1 MTNLRLESVLISSL
15 SLDPTNARRHDSKN
29 LASIEGS
36 LRLFGQRKP
45 IVVTNANVV
54 VAGNGTL
61 EAAKSLGWSNI
72 DVVRIP
78 IDWTPEQVKAY
89 ALADNRTA
97 ELAEWDAKVLADQ
110 LVELDAVGWDV
121 AEFGF
126 DALEPPVNLDDDE
139 PLSFDDVE
147 SKVKLGE
154 LWQLGN
160 HRLLCGDS
168 TDLPTVQK
176 LMDGNK
182 ADLLHTDPP
191 YNVNYDNSSRP
202 NPGKS
207 LGKIQND
214 VMDDKSFYLFLESA
228 FAVAYSLLKDDS
240 SAYIWHSDREIIN
253 FKQAAT
259 VAGFKFSQSIIWKKP
274 MLLSRTKYQWAHEPC
289 LFLVKG
295 SPFFTSDR
303 TKTTVWDFG
312 GYDKSKNMHPT
323 QKPLFIPI
331 EAIKNSTQTG
341 DIVLDLF
348 GGSGSTLLAAEQT
361 KRTCYVM
368 ELDPK
373 YCDVIIDRWERL
385 TGLTATRLEQ

>member
-45 IVVTNANVV
+45 IVVTGANVV

-61 EAAKSLGWSNI
+61 EAAKALGWTNI

-110 LVELDAVGWDV
+110 LIELDAEGWDV
-121 AEFGF
+121 SEFGF
-126 DALEPPVNLDDDE
+126 EPLNPTGDLDDDE

-154 LWQLGN
+154 LWQLGE

-168 TDLPTVQK
+168 TDEK
-176 LMDGNK
+176 SISYLMNGEL
-182 ADLLHTDPP
+182 ADLVFTDPP
-191 YNVNYDNSSRP
+191 YRMEAQGGSNQWVGRSAAKLGEEIKDIVDFEP
-202 NPGKS
+202 APFLQS
-207 LGKIQND
+207 LNQYF
-214 VMDDKSFYLFLESA
+214 DKGMNAFIFCNKDLVPDYLNWALKQKYA
-228 FAVAYSLLKDDS
+228 FNIL
-240 SAYIWHSDREIIN
+240 
-253 FKQAAT
+253 F
-259 VAGFKFSQSIIWKKP
+259 WKKP
-274 MLLSRTKYQWAHEPC
+274 NALPLGGQHRPDVEYILYFRKNAIWNNALSDVNYSKCLEFGRDDSTK
-289 LFLVKG
+289 
-295 SPFFTSDR
+295 
-303 TKTTVWDFG
+303 
-312 GYDKSKNMHPT
+312 HPT
-323 QKPLFIPI
+323 MKPLDLII
-331 EAIKNSTQTG
+331 NEIKIASNKES
-341 DIVLDLF
+341 IVVDPF
-348 GGSGSTLLAAEQT
+348 GGSGSTLIACEKL
-361 KRTCYVM
+361 KRKCRM
-368 ELDPK
+368 IELDPK
-373 YCDVIIDRWERL
+373 YCDVIIERWERL

>member
-45 IVVTNANVV
+45 IVVTGANVV

-61 EAAKSLGWSNI
+61 EAAKSLGWTNI

-121 AEFGF
+121 SEFGF
-126 DALEPPVNLDDDE
+126 EPMNPAGDLDDDE

-168 TDLPTVQK
+168 TDEKSLSY
-176 LMDGNK
+176 LMNNEL
-182 ADLLHTDPP
+182 ADLVLTDPP
-191 YNVNYDNSSRP
+191 YRYKPMGDGGAFDKGHKKLKSDLEGLVDF
-202 NPGKS
+202 NPT
-207 LGKIQND
+207 N
-214 VMDDKSFYLFLESA
+214 FL
-228 FAVAYSLLKDDS
+228 SLLPKIFS
-240 SAYIWHSDREIIN
+240 KGINAYIFCNTDLVPDYCTWARNNGFNFNILTWHKLSFIPASNNHHYPDTEYLIYISKSATFNSGLGIN
-253 FKQAAT
+253 Y
-259 VAGFKFSQSIIWKKP
+259 G
-274 MLLSRTKYQWAHEPC
+274 KY
-289 LFLVKG
+289 
-295 SPFFTSDR
+295 FTLNNE
-303 TKTTVWDFG
+303 
-312 GYDKSKNMHPT
+312 KSVDHPT
-323 QKPLFIPI
+323 IKPLEILLTEI
-331 EAIKNSTQTG
+331 QISSNI
-341 DIVLDLF
+341 DNIVLDF
-348 GGSGSTLLAAEQT
+348 YGGSGSTLIACEKL
-361 KRTCYVM
+361 KRKCRM
-368 ELDPK
+368 IELDPK
-373 YCDVIIDRWERL
+373 YCDVIIERWERL

>member
-45 IVVTNANVV
+45 IVVTGANVV

-61 EAAKSLGWSNI
+61 EAAKALGWTNI

-78 IDWTPEQVKAY
+78 VDWSPEQVKAY

-110 LVELDAVGWDV
+110 LVELDAVGWDIS
-121 AEFGF
+121 EFGF

-154 LWQLGN
+154 LWQLGS

-168 TDLPTVQK
+168 TDEKSVAY
-176 LMDGNK
+176 LMNGEL
-182 ADLLHTDPP
+182 ADMVFTDPP
-191 YNVNYDNSSRP
+191 YGVNYDGGHATDMRREKLIN
-202 NPGKS
+202 
-207 LGKIQND
+207 
-214 VMDDKSFYLFLESA
+214 DDKIDMYDLPLRNAYLFSKDNAALYLWFSDS
-228 FAVAYSLLKDDS
+228 FAKTVVSGVEKHNWKIRNWIFWNKNVAQFGAIGAQYKM
-240 SAYIWHSDREIIN
+240 
-253 FKQAAT
+253 K
-259 VAGFKFSQSIIWKKP
+259 
-274 MLLSRTKYQWAHEPC
+274 HEPC
-289 LFLVKG
+289 IYAFKKG
-295 SPFFTSDR
+295 HTVNWSGPSNEV
-303 TKTTVWDFG
+303 TVWDVKR
-312 GYDKSKNMHPT
+312 DHKNEFHPT
-323 QKPLFIPI
+323 QKPVELA
-331 EAIKNSTQTG
+331 ERAIRNHKVEN
-341 DIVLDLF
+341 VLDLF
-348 GGSGSTLLAAEQT
+348 GGSGSTLIATHANH
-361 KRTCYVM
+361 KKAFVM

>member
-45 IVVTNANVV
+45 IVVTGANVV

-61 EAAKSLGWSNI
+61 EAAKSLGWSEI

-78 IDWTPEQVKAY
+78 ADWSAEQVKAY

-110 LVELDAVGWDV
+110 LIELDAEGWDV
-121 AEFGF
+121 SEFGF

-168 TDLPTVQK
+168 TDEKSVAY
-176 LMDGNK
+176 LMDGEL
-182 ADLLHTDPP
+182 ADMVFTDPP
-191 YNVNYDNSSRP
+191 YGVNYDGGHATDMRREKLIN
-202 NPGKS
+202 
-207 LGKIQND
+207 
-214 VMDDKSFYLFLESA
+214 DDKIDMYDLPLRNAYLFSKDNAALYLWFSDS
-228 FAVAYSLLKDDS
+228 FAKTVVSGVEKHNWKIRNWIFWNKNVAQFGAIGAQYKM
-240 SAYIWHSDREIIN
+240 
-253 FKQAAT
+253 K
-259 VAGFKFSQSIIWKKP
+259 
-274 MLLSRTKYQWAHEPC
+274 HEPC
-289 LFLVKG
+289 IYAFKKG
-295 SPFFTSDR
+295 HTVNWSGPSNEV
-303 TKTTVWDFG
+303 TVWDVKR
-312 GYDKSKNMHPT
+312 DHKNEFHPT
-323 QKPLFIPI
+323 QKPVELA
-331 EAIKNSTQTG
+331 ERAIRNHTVEN
-341 DIVLDLF
+341 VLDLF
-348 GGSGSTLLAAEQT
+348 GGSGSTLIATHANH
-361 KRTCYVM
+361 KKAFVM

-373 YCDVIIDRWERL
+373 YCDVIIERWERL